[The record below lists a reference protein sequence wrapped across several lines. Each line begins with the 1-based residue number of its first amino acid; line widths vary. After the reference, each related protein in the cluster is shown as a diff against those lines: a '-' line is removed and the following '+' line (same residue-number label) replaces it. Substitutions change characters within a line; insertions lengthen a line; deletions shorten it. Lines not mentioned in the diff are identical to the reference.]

1 MSAGRSA
8 LGGRAGAA
16 AGTRPHSAAA
26 PRLTCSGRAEEDG
39 PAPPPPA
46 PPCPRT
52 QAFSAVYGEAM
63 GRLPGA
69 AATAPLGCLRRG
81 GRSLNHTLGGRGGGG
96 GEPQQRTNLR
106 GEKLETRNLPCPGT
120 RGKTETPCSRPGS
133 SLPPLLA
140 ARPPPRTRLPLQ
152 WRLHA
157 RPVRGLGS
165 APAAGCQRPAGAGPL
180 LWAGIFLS
188 PSKAS
193 RRQLRARSFPI
204 PATRAQGEIPTGGE
218 SRERSPGAGAA
229 VSPRGGIQRPQANS
243 SARGSKLGRP
253 APVVERAGDLSRVC
267 ALKFPCSCPPHP

>member
-96 GEPQQRTNLR
+96 GGGGNHNSEQIFAA
-106 GEKLETRNLPCPGT
+106 RNLKRGT
-120 RGKTETPCSRPGS
+120 FPAPAPAEKQRLPVPVPAPP
-133 SLPPLLA
+133 SLPFS
-140 ARPPPRTRLPLQ
+140 LPA
-152 WRLHA
+152 RLHA
-157 RPVRGLGS
+157 PGSPSSGGSTPGRCGDSARPRPRAVSGQRGQGRSSGLEFSSPRAKRLGGSFGLGPSPFQPPGRRAKSLQVGRAGRGARGQGRRS
-165 APAAGCQRPAGAGPL
+165 APAVG
-180 LWAGIFLS
+180 
-188 PSKAS
+188 
-193 RRQLRARSFPI
+193 
-204 PATRAQGEIPTGGE
+204 
-218 SRERSPGAGAA
+218 
-229 VSPRGGIQRPQANS
+229 S
-243 SARGSKLGRP
+243 SARRQTVPLG
-253 APVVERAGDLSRVC
+253 DQS
-267 ALKFPCSCPPHP
+267 